1 MKYRIKIFLAIF
13 LLIIIPLSAQT
24 RPDAVKRQATLL
36 MGEGRIKEAIDQ
48 LNKYISSTP
57 RQADGYHLRGL
68 CYERTSEYQYSV
80 LDLRRARRLDPNNP
94 QIKKDLDRV
103 IAIWHDLLYR
113 KIEGHKRDIAIDP
126 NNPFSYL
133 EIGKSYRWLEEWNN
147 AEIWYDEYLKRDDNA
162 SPDEIIR
169 YTEILAKIGSI
180 TKGEKI
186 LKKYIERYPNDWR
199 LLSRYGYFTL
209 WLGKFKIAEDSFVKA
224 LDFKPFF
231 KEAQDG
237 LDLARNQ
244 SYLTI
249 YQPRSYES
257 VYPIDRY
264 YNLLERSPGNDEIR
278 FNLINE
284 LISVNRYDEAYQ
296 QLQFLQNKYS
306 QDERFITLSNTV
318 TSFRDSTL
326 NQKVAEYSD
335 SLKNSP
341 SNKEYAMKL
350 SATYANLFY
359 YDSAIEVLEEYLNNM
374 PEDQDL
380 DARFRLAQYSAWNY
394 EWEKAISVVTKLLEY
409 EPENLDFQLLRGQIG
424 VWTVL
429 DFDIA
434 EKYLLNVAE
443 KRPQNIDAFISL
455 ASMYSWKKNFPEA
468 RKYLDAAKKISPN
481 SPEVEGA
488 ENNYALHLSAY
499 EEQLVFELRLEAG
512 RLAEE
517 GLCNEAVAKFEE
529 YKSKRT
535 ALTRDE
541 MIEYAS
547 YFSCS
552 EDYQKAIEIYDT
564 LLNEQFDYDVAL
576 QRARNYYNVGDTTM
590 AISELENLGKINPED
605 QKAQLYLADAYTVT
619 NQFNKAEIIYR
630 ELRYRSADPVMKE
643 ELDDYDYYS
652 DDDFQE
658 YLLSD
663 KSAFGRDSN
672 FVTEVKEEIDTRMLF
687 LADSYVKAN
696 KLSEAEE
703 IYNELL
709 ETSRDENVKKELPI
723 RRMYLGDAYSLNEDY
738 GDAEGIYEE
747 LLDSATDTT
756 EIRML
761 NERLSWIPPSGFTK
775 GIYSIGNMFLYL
787 VPTNIGISP
796 YSNSYKDN
804 QDFSLWNYGMRLDA
818 GFIGFLGIGASWNR
832 YNLNTIY
839 INRRFTSLKGL
850 ASIYFSKK
858 FIVSGSYGVLNIP
871 GEPSKKVG
879 DVTIRFE
886 NPEIFS
892 ITGFYENNDAR
903 LLLYAPT
910 MIYTRLKSELYRFS
924 AYYQYRN
931 LLKVSGH
938 YSYYDI
944 SDDNYGND
952 FQFRLGRRFIEN
964 GIFGYEYFFS
974 DYAFI
979 SSYYYSPQ
987 DFSSHSIWG
996 EYDLIKDMEFKT
1008 KIGGKIGYVPN
1019 ADYVIGEVFGEA
1031 NYLPFT
1037 GLTLTARLSFS
1048 NSYRYDSSYQ
1058 SYSIFVSAFWNIY

>member
-434 EKYLLNVAE
+434 EKYLFMEE
-443 KRPQNIDAFISL
+443 KFSRS
-455 ASMYSWKKNFPEA
+455 
-468 RKYLDAAKKISPN
+468 KKI
-481 SPEVEGA
+481 
-488 ENNYALHLSAY
+488 
-499 EEQLVFELRLEAG
+499 
-512 RLAEE
+512 
-517 GLCNEAVAKFEE
+517 
-529 YKSKRT
+529 
-535 ALTRDE
+535 
-541 MIEYAS
+541 
-547 YFSCS
+547 
-552 EDYQKAIEIYDT
+552 
-564 LLNEQFDYDVAL
+564 
-576 QRARNYYNVGDTTM
+576 
-590 AISELENLGKINPED
+590 
-605 QKAQLYLADAYTVT
+605 
-619 NQFNKAEIIYR
+619 
-630 ELRYRSADPVMKE
+630 
-643 ELDDYDYYS
+643 
-652 DDDFQE
+652 
-658 YLLSD
+658 
-663 KSAFGRDSN
+663 FGCC
-672 FVTEVKEEIDTRMLF
+672 
-687 LADSYVKAN
+687 
-696 KLSEAEE
+696 
-703 IYNELL
+703 
-709 ETSRDENVKKELPI
+709 
-723 RRMYLGDAYSLNEDY
+723 
-738 GDAEGIYEE
+738 
-747 LLDSATDTT
+747 
-756 EIRML
+756 
-761 NERLSWIPPSGFTK
+761 
-775 GIYSIGNMFLYL
+775 
-787 VPTNIGISP
+787 
-796 YSNSYKDN
+796 
-804 QDFSLWNYGMRLDA
+804 
-818 GFIGFLGIGASWNR
+818 
-832 YNLNTIY
+832 
-839 INRRFTSLKGL
+839 
-850 ASIYFSKK
+850 
-858 FIVSGSYGVLNIP
+858 
-871 GEPSKKVG
+871 
-879 DVTIRFE
+879 
-886 NPEIFS
+886 
-892 ITGFYENNDAR
+892 
-903 LLLYAPT
+903 
-910 MIYTRLKSELYRFS
+910 
-924 AYYQYRN
+924 
-931 LLKVSGH
+931 
-938 YSYYDI
+938 
-944 SDDNYGND
+944 
-952 FQFRLGRRFIEN
+952 
-964 GIFGYEYFFS
+964 
-974 DYAFI
+974 
-979 SSYYYSPQ
+979 
-987 DFSSHSIWG
+987 
-996 EYDLIKDMEFKT
+996 
-1008 KIGGKIGYVPN
+1008 
-1019 ADYVIGEVFGEA
+1019 
-1031 NYLPFT
+1031 
-1037 GLTLTARLSFS
+1037 
-1048 NSYRYDSSYQ
+1048 
-1058 SYSIFVSAFWNIY
+1058 